1 VTGLKKAFTLRDA
14 TAINLGAIIGSGIFV
29 VTGIAAGVAGPALFI
44 SILIAAAVSLLTAF
58 SLIDLSRSMASE
70 GGIYAYTYSYISPYA
85 GFLAGWMYI
94 IGNIL
99 GAAAVALGFSYY
111 FGVLVP
117 GVDLRIVVVAI
128 VSLFT
133 LVNYLGAKDSA
144 RVNNSIVLVKM
155 TILTFF
161 DAFGAMFIKTSNLA
175 SFQPLQG
182 GVLLGAFYIF
192 FAFGG
197 FARITTLS
205 EEVEDPLRNVPRA
218 IILSLAISTIF
229 YLLVGMVAVGMVGAP
244 GLSSSNSPLEFAMEA
259 SNNNIAVTLVVI
271 GGLLA
276 TSSVLLTGIL
286 GVSRIEYSMARKK
299 EFPEAFT
306 RQNENTGIPYVAVIA
321 TGVAVMTL
329 ALTGDIVSVIAIA
342 TFSQLFYYSLTNISA
357 AMMVKMTKKHLPILP
372 ILGAVACLSLL
383 AMVLFI
389 SPAAFLGGILCL
401 IAGSAAYVLKKRASK
416 PNYPS

>member
-1 VTGLKKAFTLRDA
+1 
-14 TAINLGAIIGSGIFV
+14 
-29 VTGIAAGVAGPALFI
+29 
-44 SILIAAAVSLLTAF
+44 
-58 SLIDLSRSMASE
+58 
-70 GGIYAYTYSYISPYA
+70 
-85 GFLAGWMYI
+85 
-94 IGNIL
+94 
-99 GAAAVALGFSYY
+99 
-111 FGVLVP
+111 
-117 GVDLRIVVVAI
+117 
-128 VSLFT
+128 
-133 LVNYLGAKDSA
+133 
-144 RVNNSIVLVKM
+144 
-155 TILTFF
+155 
-161 DAFGAMFIKTSNLA
+161 
-175 SFQPLQG
+175 
-182 GVLLGAFYIF
+182 
-192 FAFGG
+192 
-197 FARITTLS
+197 
-205 EEVEDPLRNVPRA
+205 
-218 IILSLAISTIF
+218 
-229 YLLVGMVAVGMVGAP
+229 
-244 GLSSSNSPLEFAMEA
+244 MEA

-342 TFSQLFYYSLTNISA
+342 TFSQLF
-357 AMMVKMTKKHLPILP
+357 P